1 MTRKSLLLAAVS
13 VLGLIGGTAQA
24 ATVYVLDSMSLW
36 TTSGGGITVNF
47 GSGALA
53 GSQCIT
59 CGTSTVTDDGFGNLT
74 VSEVS
79 YWLNG
84 FGADIVNTFSG
95 TATMGAG
102 TSLIKTGETC
112 VDGGAVADSPHL
124 CDPAD
129 QRSFAGDWLT
139 GTLADGVT
147 PAPTHNFSALLAGD
161 ILTLSFTTNRDATP
175 FDDLD
180 ALQLRM
186 HYTVVPLPAA
196 VWLFG
201 GALGLLGLARRRA
214 SVA

>member
-1 MTRKSLLLAAVS
+1 F
-13 VLGLIGGTAQA
+13 
-24 ATVYVLDSMSLW
+24 W

-47 GSGALA
+47 GSGGLA
-53 GSQCIT
+53 ASQCIT
-59 CGTSTVTDDGFGNLT
+59 CGTSTVTDDGFGNLA

-79 YWLNG
+79 YLLSG
-84 FGADIVNTFSG
+84 FGANFTNTFSG

-102 TSLIKTGETC
+102 TNLYKQNESC
-112 VDGGAVADSPHL
+112 VVHNTAFHM

-129 QRSFAGDWLT
+129 QRSFGGDWLT
-139 GTLADGVT
+139 GFLADGVT
-147 PAPTHNFSALLAGD
+147 AAPTHNFSALLDGD
-161 ILTLSFTTNRDATP
+161 ILTLSFTMNRDATP

-214 SVA
+214 SFA